1 MNYPAANGRAQP
13 PGAPD
18 GSASRPYQRNT
29 DEFAAGASEWP
40 DDISRREFL
49 RLAGAT
55 LALAGFSSCTKQPLE
70 RIVPY
75 VKQPEIVIPGKP
87 LRFATATQY
96 SGFAQ
101 GLLVTGYEGRPTK
114 IEGNP
119 THPAS
124 LGATTVWAQADVL
137 DLYDPDRAQT
147 VTTGGAI
154 KTVGDFWDALNLEIE
169 PLKANGGAAFRIL
182 SEPISSPTLLA
193 QLDRVLQSF
202 PAARWSIWDPLN
214 RDTIGGAEVMCDFT
228 KAKVVVSF
236 DCDFLYAHPY
246 ALRYARDFATRR
258 RVIEPDGARMNRFY
272 AAEPTPTITGSNADH
287 RLAVA
292 AGDILPL
299 AQKIAAELGIG
310 VAASGHVENADWI
323 AAVVH
328 DLNANRGESV
338 VIAGETQP
346 PELHTLVAQMNA
358 SLGNPVSLAPALS
371 LPGSQI
377 ALRDLVEEMHRGAVE
392 LLIVFGGNPRYDAPV
407 DFSFAYAFNK
417 VKLRVHHSIY
427 FNETSRH
434 AHWHVP
440 ATHFLESW
448 SDTRAF
454 DGSISIVQPLI
465 EPMYVGVSAHEI
477 LEAIIERSPRSAYEI
492 LRSHWSG
499 PEPAPD
505 FEAKW
510 RRALSDGVVRNMD
523 FQSVRPAELHSV
535 ENKKPDALEA
545 ADNMSAGRTGQRPMF
560 RGEGLEILFR
570 PDVSVRDGRYANN
583 GWLQELPR
591 RFSSLTWDNAAL
603 ISPELAKSAG
613 LKNGDVVE
621 LAFRDRKLRAPA
633 WIQPG
638 QAKNSVTLPLGTGV
652 K

>member
-1 MNYPAANGRAQP
+1 AGPARARTETHSPVSRRYQRSPNELQRVPSMNYRAANGRAQP

-55 LALAGFSSCTKQPLE
+55 LAVAGFSSCTKQPAE

-96 SGFAQ
+96 GGFAQ

-119 THPAS
+119 THSAS

-154 KTVGDFWDALNLEIE
+154 KTVGDFWDALNLAIE

-182 SEPISSPTLLA
+182 SEAISSPTLLA
-193 QLDRVLQSF
+193 QLDRILQIF
-202 PAARWSIWDPLN
+202 PAARWCIWDPLN
-214 RDTIGGAEVMCDFT
+214 RDTIGGAEVMCDFS
-228 KAKVVVSF
+228 KAKIVVAF
-236 DCDFLYAHPY
+236 DSDFLYAHPY
-246 ALRYARDFATRR
+246 ALRYARDFASRR
-258 RVIEPDGARMNRFY
+258 RVIEPHGAAMNRLY
-272 AAEPTPTITGSNADH
+272 
-287 RLAVA
+287 
-292 AGDILPL
+292 
-299 AQKIAAELGIG
+299 
-310 VAASGHVENADWI
+310 
-323 AAVVH
+323 
-328 DLNANRGESV
+328 
-338 VIAGETQP
+338 
-346 PELHTLVAQMNA
+346 
-358 SLGNPVSLAPALS
+358 APA
-371 LPGSQI
+371 
-377 ALRDLVEEMHRGAVE
+377 
-392 LLIVFGGNPRYDAPV
+392 
-407 DFSFAYAFNK
+407 DFNFADAFNK

-477 LEAIIERSPRSAYEI
+477 LEAIIDRS
-492 LRSHWSG
+492 
-499 PEPAPD
+499 
-505 FEAKW
+505 
-510 RRALSDGVVRNMD
+510 
-523 FQSVRPAELHSV
+523 
-535 ENKKPDALEA
+535 
-545 ADNMSAGRTGQRPMF
+545 
-560 RGEGLEILFR
+560 
-570 PDVSVRDGRYANN
+570 
-583 GWLQELPR
+583 
-591 RFSSLTWDNAAL
+591 
-603 ISPELAKSAG
+603 
-613 LKNGDVVE
+613 
-621 LAFRDRKLRAPA
+621 
-633 WIQPG
+633 
-638 QAKNSVTLPLGTGV
+638 
-652 K
+652 